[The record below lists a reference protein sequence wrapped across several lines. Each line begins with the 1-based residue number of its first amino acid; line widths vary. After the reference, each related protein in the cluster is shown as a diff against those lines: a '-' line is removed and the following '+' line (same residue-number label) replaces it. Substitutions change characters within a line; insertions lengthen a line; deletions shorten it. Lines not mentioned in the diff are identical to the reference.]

1 MIGTLPAV
9 QIRFYAKTGDSRMAH
24 RNFSMIEY
32 FNRRADSWTPRL
44 AFRGET
50 KADWEAWRGTALEK
64 LIDVL
69 GEFPEPVDPAPEVVY
84 SVEDNGLVRE
94 RVIFD
99 SEDHMSVPCVIL
111 KPADML
117 NDGSSPAILCSHG
130 HGPFGKEPVAGNAS
144 SEAMRANMARHNYN
158 YAEQMARR
166 GFLTISPDLRCFGER
181 SDGSDPYPG
190 RDRCNVHF
198 VRGAVM
204 GIYTLTLNI
213 WDMMRSIDYL
223 QSRPEVDPERIGMMG
238 LSQGGTMTTFTAAIE
253 PRIRAADI
261 IGYLNPWAEFGIENA
276 NFCGSQIVPEVYRY
290 LDTHDIAGLIAPRPL
305 LVEMGVHDTTFPI
318 EDMLSG
324 FEGVK
329 RIYAAAE
336 ASEHL
341 WADIHPGEHAF
352 AANKAFDFFH
362 RYL

>member
-1 MIGTLPAV
+1 
-9 QIRFYAKTGDSRMAH
+9 
-24 RNFSMIEY
+24 
-32 FNRRADSWTPRL
+32 
-44 AFRGET
+44 
-50 KADWEAWRGTALEK
+50 
-64 LIDVL
+64 
-69 GEFPEPVDPAPEVVY
+69 
-84 SVEDNGLVRE
+84 
-94 RVIFD
+94 
-99 SEDHMSVPCVIL
+99 
-111 KPADML
+111 
-117 NDGSSPAILCSHG
+117 
-130 HGPFGKEPVAGNAS
+130 
-144 SEAMRANMARHNYN
+144 
-158 YAEQMARR
+158 
-166 GFLTISPDLRCFGER
+166 
-181 SDGSDPYPG
+181 
-190 RDRCNVHF
+190 
-198 VRGAVM
+198 M
-204 GIYTLTLNI
+204 GIYTLTLNV

-238 LSQGGTMTTFTAAIE
+238 LSQGGTMTTYTAAIE
-253 PRIRAADI
+253 PRIKAADI
-261 IGYLNPWAEFGIENA
+261 IGYLNPWAEFGIANA

-352 AANKAFDFFH
+352 AANKAFEFFH